1 MSILKE
7 ILYSY
12 RPYIYYVTEGFYAE
26 AGKKNPKII
35 IWLADKKN
43 NIISITNEKE
53 YKKYLNICFYDFY
66 KYDRNIVPEIVSFV
80 HDEHTAMKIYNI
92 LKFSPDNSLK
102 LIIEALDNQ
111 PYILKL

>member
-12 RPYIYYVTEGFYAE
+12 RPYVYYVTEGFYAE

-43 NIISITNEKE
+43 NIISITNEK
-53 YKKYLNICFYDFY
+53 NI
-66 KYDRNIVPEIVSFV
+66 KNI
-80 HDEHTAMKIYNI
+80 
-92 LKFSPDNSLK
+92 
-102 LIIEALDNQ
+102 
-111 PYILKL
+111 